1 MGRWEP
7 NARGRLAVAAMEL
20 YTERGFEQTTVAEI
34 AERAG
39 LAERTFFRHFRDKRE
54 VLFSGAAE
62 LQELL
67 VTTVAE
73 APSSA
78 TPIEVIADAVA
89 VAGGV
94 LQERRDFA
102 RQRQSVITANPELQE
117 RELIKLAALAS
128 AMAEAL
134 RRRGVNDQSAAL
146 AAEVGVAAF
155 KIGFE
160 RWIKE
165 PQARDLPSD
174 IRESLEELKAVT
186 NGR

>member
-1 MGRWEP
+1 
-7 NARGRLAVAAMEL
+7 
-20 YTERGFEQTTVAEI
+20 
-34 AERAG
+34 
-39 LAERTFFRHFRDKRE
+39 
-54 VLFSGAAE
+54 
-62 LQELL
+62 
-67 VTTVAE
+67 
-73 APSSA
+73 
-78 TPIEVIADAVA
+78 
-89 VAGGV
+89 
-94 LQERRDFA
+94 
-102 RQRQSVITANPELQE
+102 
-117 RELIKLAALAS
+117 
-128 AMAEAL
+128 MAEAL